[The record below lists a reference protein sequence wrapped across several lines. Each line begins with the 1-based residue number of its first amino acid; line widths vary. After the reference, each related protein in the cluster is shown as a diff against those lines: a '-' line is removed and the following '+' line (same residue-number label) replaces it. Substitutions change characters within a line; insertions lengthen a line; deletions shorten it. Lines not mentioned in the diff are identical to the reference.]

1 MTTCW
6 LIAKVIT
13 GSIPGGAN
21 ILFNL
26 LFFLKIIFL
35 HSILVSRQTVISLCS
50 VFFMNP
56 IPEYRH
62 IMNKEPMDYLV
73 TSYSLILAAS
83 NHFTGTL
90 AG

>member
-1 MTTCW
+1 MVQ
-6 LIAKVIT
+6 AVA
-13 GSIPGGAN
+13 GSIPGGG
-21 ILFNL
+21 ISF
-26 LFFLKIIFL
+26 FSFVFLKILIIFL

>member
-1 MTTCW
+1 MVQAVAVSN
-6 LIAKVIT
+6 L
-13 GSIPGGAN
+13 GGG
-21 ILFNL
+21 ICFFFIC
-26 LFFLKIIFL
+26 LFFKIIFL
-35 HSILVSRQTVISLCS
+35 QFTLNFSFQANSYLMCS

-83 NHFTGTL
+83 NHFI
-90 AG
+90 